1 MLKIHSIFFHTC
13 GKLLLDFSKI
23 TSDLSVYAPDFVE
36 KNKLAALKVKELK
49 IISIDT
55 KNYFRGYK
63 NKITFS
69 TNENIVKN
77 HIQKQ

>member
-1 MLKIHSIFFHTC
+1 
-13 GKLLLDFSKI
+13 
-23 TSDLSVYAPDFVE
+23 
-36 KNKLAALKVKELK
+36 LAALKVKELK
-49 IISIDT
+49 IISIDS
-55 KNYFRGYK
+55 KNYFGCYK